1 MQAALVS
8 MLLLVTVW
16 REVAVL
22 ASMLV
27 LARWHLVLSYGLLA
41 RRLLQLL
48 SYALHRA

>member
-1 MQAALVS
+1 MLV
-8 MLLLVTVW
+8 LVTVW
-16 REVAVL
+16 REAVL